1 VSVALFTERKRGD
14 GEFNVPSR
22 RLKFHLKGI
31 AFGSGDII
39 FRKNKKTGKYMKK
52 KVRDTICLLLC
63 LLLFLESSGS
73 VQAVTIDELRQQIE
87 ESQNQLN
94 SENEVI
100 SGLQDEQDLIEE
112 EISDLDAELVNLY
125 TEISVLEDQ
134 ILEQEGKIAEK
145 EAEIEVA
152 QEEYE
157 EAEAEEKRQYE
168 AMKERIRF
176 TYEQGE
182 SPYMELLLSSGSFS
196 ELLNRAEFIEEI
208 SAYDDR
214 LLAEYQAIKQK
225 VADMKAKLEADRAA
239 LVEEKESLEADKASL
254 AEQQSY
260 LNGILAQKKA
270 VSANYDAEIA
280 AAKNRAAQF
289 KQQIAADTKK
299 IQQIQEEER
308 RKLAAQNGSGT
319 KTTASN
325 PNTAKTIEAAQAVVA
340 QSGGSS
346 SGKSIANY
354 ACQFIG
360 NSYVSGGTS
369 LTNGADCSGFIYRL
383 YADYGYRV
391 PRTSSQLR
399 GVGSEVSYADAQPG
413 DIVCYEGHVGMY
425 IGGGMI
431 VHASTQRTGIK
442 VSNAQYRPILT
453 VRRVM

>member
-1 VSVALFTERKRGD
+1 
-14 GEFNVPSR
+14 
-22 RLKFHLKGI
+22 
-31 AFGSGDII
+31 
-39 FRKNKKTGKYMKK
+39 MKK
-52 KVRDTICLLLC
+52 RVKSAVCLLLC
-63 LLLFLESSGS
+63 TLLFLESSGS
-73 VQAVTIDELRQQIE
+73 VQAVTIEELQKQIQ
-87 ESQNQLN
+87 ESQSYLN

-134 ILEQEGKIAEK
+134 ILEQEGKITEK
-145 EAEIEVA
+145 EAEIAVA
-152 QEEYE
+152 EEE
-157 EAEAEEKRQYE
+157 FRAAEAEERRQYE

-182 SPYMELLLSSGSFS
+182 STYIELLLSSGSFS
-196 ELLNRAEFIEEI
+196 ELLNRAEFIEEV

-214 LLAEYQAIKQK
+214 MLAEYQAIKQK
-225 VADMKAKLEADRAA
+225 VADMKAKLEADREE
-239 LVEEKESLEADKASL
+239 LVKEKEALEADKASL

-270 VSANYDAEIA
+270 ISANYDAEIA
-280 AAKNRAAQF
+280 EAKNRAAQY

-299 IQQIQEEER
+299 IQQIQEE
-308 RKLAAQNGSGT
+308 RKRLEAQNNSGGGTKNNKPNPNAANTIAAAQG
-319 KTTASN
+319 
-325 PNTAKTIEAAQAVVA
+325 IVA

-360 NSYVSGGTS
+360 NPYVSGGTS
-369 LTNGADCSGFIYRL
+369 LTNGADCSGFIFRL

-399 GVGSEVSYADAQPG
+399 SVGTGVSYSEAQPG
-413 DIVCYEGHVGMY
+413 DIICYEGHVGMY

-442 VSNAQYRPILT
+442 VSNAQYRPILA

>member
-1 VSVALFTERKRGD
+1 
-14 GEFNVPSR
+14 
-22 RLKFHLKGI
+22 
-31 AFGSGDII
+31 
-39 FRKNKKTGKYMKK
+39 MKK
-52 KVRDTICLLLC
+52 RIRNTICLLVC
-63 LLLFLESSGS
+63 LLLLLESSGS
-73 VQAVTIDELRQQIE
+73 VQAVTIEELRKQIE
-87 ESQNQLN
+87 ENQNQLN

-100 SGLQDEQDLIEE
+100 SGLQDEQDLIDE

-152 QEEYE
+152 QEEFE
-157 EAEAEEKRQYE
+157 AAEAEERRQYE

-182 SPYMELLLSSGSFS
+182 SSYIELLLSSGSFS
-196 ELLNRAEFIEEI
+196 ELLNRAEFIEEVA
-208 SAYDDR
+208 AYDDKM
-214 LLAEYQAIKQK
+214 LAEYQAIKQK
-225 VADMKAKLEADRAA
+225 VADMKAKLEADREV
-239 LVEEKESLEADKASL
+239 LVEEKEALEADKASL

-270 VSANYDAEIA
+270 ISANFDAEIA
-280 AAKNRAAQF
+280 EAKSRAAQF
-289 KQQIAADTKK
+289 KQQIAADTKQ

-308 RKLAAQNGSGT
+308 KRLAAQNSSGT

-325 PNTAKTIEAAQAVVA
+325 PNAANTIAAAQGIVA
-340 QSGGSS
+340 QSSGSGN
-346 SGKSIANY
+346 GKSIANY

-360 NSYVSGGTS
+360 NPYVSGGTS

-399 GVGSEVSYADAQPG
+399 SVGTGVSYSEAQPG
-413 DIVCYEGHVGMY
+413 DIICYEGHVGMY

-431 VHASTQRTGIK
+431 VHASTAKTGIK
-442 VSNAQYRPILT
+442 VSNAQYRPILA

>member
-1 VSVALFTERKRGD
+1 
-14 GEFNVPSR
+14 
-22 RLKFHLKGI
+22 
-31 AFGSGDII
+31 
-39 FRKNKKTGKYMKK
+39 MKK
-52 KVRDTICLLLC
+52 RIRNTICLLVC
-63 LLLFLESSGS
+63 LLLLLESSGS
-73 VQAVTIDELRQQIE
+73 VQAVTIEELRKQIE

-100 SGLQDEQDLIEE
+100 SGLQDEQDLIDE

-152 QEEYE
+152 QEEFE
-157 EAEAEEKRQYE
+157 AAEAEERRQYE

-182 SPYMELLLSSGSFS
+182 SSYIELLLSSGSFS
-196 ELLNRAEFIEEI
+196 ELLNRAEFIEEVA
-208 SAYDDR
+208 AYDDKM
-214 LLAEYQAIKQK
+214 LAEYQAIKQK
-225 VADMKAKLEADRAA
+225 VADMKAKLEADREV
-239 LVEEKESLEADKASL
+239 LVEEKEALEADKASL

-270 VSANYDAEIA
+270 ISANYDAEIA
-280 AAKNRAAQF
+280 EAKSRAAQF
-289 KQQIAADTKK
+289 KQQIAADTKQ

-308 RKLAAQNGSGT
+308 KRLAAQNSSGT
-319 KTTASN
+319 KTTVSN
-325 PNTAKTIEAAQAVVA
+325 PNAANTIAAAQGIVA
-340 QSGGSS
+340 QSSGSGN
-346 SGKSIANY
+346 GKSIANY

-360 NSYVSGGTS
+360 NPYVSGGTS

-399 GVGSEVSYADAQPG
+399 SVGTGVSYSEAQPG
-413 DIVCYEGHVGMY
+413 DIICYEGHVGMY

-431 VHASTQRTGIK
+431 VHASTAKTGIK
-442 VSNAQYRPILT
+442 VSNAQYRPILA

>member
-1 VSVALFTERKRGD
+1 
-14 GEFNVPSR
+14 
-22 RLKFHLKGI
+22 
-31 AFGSGDII
+31 
-39 FRKNKKTGKYMKK
+39 MKK
-52 KVRDTICLLLC
+52 RVRNTICLLLC
-63 LLLFLESSGS
+63 LMLFLESSGN
-73 VQAVTIDELRQQIE
+73 VQAVTIEELQKQIQ
-87 ESQNQLN
+87 ESQSYLN
-94 SENEVI
+94 SENEAI
-100 SGLQDEQDLIEE
+100 SNLQDEQDLIEE

-125 TEISVLEDQ
+125 TEISVLEDK

-145 EAEIEVA
+145 SAEIEVA
-152 QEEYE
+152 QEEFE
-157 EAEAEEKRQYE
+157 AAEAEERRQYE

-182 SPYMELLLSSGSFS
+182 SSYIELLLSSGSFS
-196 ELLNRAEFIEEI
+196 ELLNRAEFIEEV

-214 LLAEYQAIKQK
+214 MLAEYQAIKQK

-239 LVEEKESLEADKASL
+239 LVEEKEALEADKASL

-260 LNGILAQKKA
+260 LNGILAQKRA

-299 IQQIQEEER
+299 IEQIKEEER
-308 RKLAAQNGSGT
+308 RRLAAQNGNGGGT
-319 KTTASN
+319 KNSKPN
-325 PNTAKTIEAAQAVVA
+325 PNAANTIAAAQAVVA
-340 QSGGSS
+340 QSGGSG

-360 NSYVSGGTS
+360 NPYVSGGTS
-369 LTNGADCSGFIYRL
+369 LTDGADCSGFIYRL

-399 GVGSEVSYADAQPG
+399 GVGTEVSYSEAQPG
-413 DIVCYEGHVGMY
+413 DIICYEGHVGMY

-442 VSNAQYRPILT
+442 VSNAQYRPILA

>member
-1 VSVALFTERKRGD
+1 
-14 GEFNVPSR
+14 
-22 RLKFHLKGI
+22 
-31 AFGSGDII
+31 
-39 FRKNKKTGKYMKK
+39 MKK
-52 KVRDTICLLLC
+52 RVRSVVCLLLC
-63 LLLFLESSGS
+63 ALVFLESTRN
-73 VQAVTIDELRQQIE
+73 VQAVTIEELQRQIQ
-87 ESQNQLN
+87 ESQSYLN
-94 SENEVI
+94 SENATI

-112 EISDLDAELVNLY
+112 EIEDTEAELVNLY
-125 TEISVLEDQ
+125 TEIGVLEDQ
-134 ILEQEGKIAEK
+134 IAEKESGIAEK

-152 QEEYE
+152 QAEYE
-157 EAEAEEKRQYE
+157 EAEAEERRQYE

-182 SPYMELLLSSGSFS
+182 SSYIELLLSSGSFS
-196 ELLNRAEFIEEI
+196 ELLNRAEFIEEV

-214 LLAEYQAIKQK
+214 MLEEYQAIKQK
-225 VADMKAKLEADRAA
+225 VADLKAKLEADRQI
-239 LVEEKESLEADKASL
+239 LVEEKEALEADKATL
-254 AEQQSY
+254 AKQQSY

-280 AAKNRAAQF
+280 EAKNRAAQY

-308 RKLAAQNGSGT
+308 RRLAEQNSSGGGT
-319 KTTASN
+319 KNTKPN
-325 PNTAKTIEAAQAVVA
+325 PNAANTIAAAQAIVA

-346 SGKSIANY
+346 NGKSIANY

-360 NSYVSGGTS
+360 NPYVSGGTS
-369 LTNGADCSGFIYRL
+369 LTNGADCSGFIYAL
-383 YADYGYRV
+383 YKDYGYRV
-391 PRTSSQLR
+391 PRTSWQLR
-399 GVGSEVSYADAQPG
+399 EVGTGVSYSEAQPG